1 MMRRVRG
8 IVLRLVRRRQRA
20 MAVGLLLA
28 LPSLWVQLSDRWD
41 AWWLE
46 PLSLIVGATGL
57 ALFWTGLTGAAPD
70 WIEPQGREN
79 LEGRSTKDT
88 EP

>member
-8 IVLRLVRRRQRA
+8 IVLRLVRRRARA
-20 MAVGLLLA
+20 MTLGLLLA
-28 LPSLWVQLSDRWD
+28 VPSLWVQLSDRWD

-46 PLSLIVGATGL
+46 SLSLIVGATGL

-70 WIEPQGREN
+70 WIEPNGSEKEE
-79 LEGRSTKDT
+79 LRSKK
-88 EP
+88 